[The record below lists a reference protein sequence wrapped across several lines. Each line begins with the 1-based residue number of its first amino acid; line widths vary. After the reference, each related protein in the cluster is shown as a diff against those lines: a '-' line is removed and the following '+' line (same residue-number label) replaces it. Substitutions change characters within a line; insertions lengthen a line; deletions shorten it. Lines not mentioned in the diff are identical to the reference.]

1 MSVTKE
7 TLLKIAGKTFS
18 RYGFA
23 KTSMDEIAKSARK
36 AKGSLYYHFESK
48 DMLFKEVVA
57 VELNFLKDEL
67 EVIFQMHDKST
78 VDVLKAYML
87 KRMQILKV
95 SINYQETLRPEF
107 YEFYEFLK
115 DVKTDMDT
123 WEKGQIEALLT
134 RGLKNGELDLPGTV
148 NVYAEVL
155 VMLLKG
161 LETPFFLQG
170 GYDRL
175 EAHFDNLIAV
185 ISKGISK

>member
-57 VELNFLKDEL
+57 GELNFLKDEL
-67 EVIFQMHDKST
+67 AVIFQMHDKCT
-78 VDVLKAYML
+78 VEVLKAYML
-87 KRMQILKV
+87 KRMQILKA

-107 YEFYEFLK
+107 YEFYEFLM

-148 NVYAEVL
+148 SVYAEVL